1 MREKEEVLLLLLLLL
16 VSVQRKALVA
26 LFMEL
31 EKEGT

>member
-1 MREKEEVLLLLLLLL
+1 MREKEEVLLLLLLL